1 MSFFSYPAD
10 FTLVGSTGFMTFV
23 CMQTEFEKLRF
34 DCIGV
39 ASNGGLNAVD
49 EGAVRWHS
57 RRGYDG

>member
-49 EGAVRWHS
+49 EGAVR
-57 RRGYDG
+57 